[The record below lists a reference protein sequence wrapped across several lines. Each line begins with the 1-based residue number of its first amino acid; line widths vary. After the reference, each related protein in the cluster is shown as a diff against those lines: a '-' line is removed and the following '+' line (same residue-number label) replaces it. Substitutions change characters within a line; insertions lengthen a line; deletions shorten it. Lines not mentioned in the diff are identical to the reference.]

1 MDGFRESYNVIMSEN
16 GYFKMQ
22 GESPC
27 FKVNVISAS
36 SMLKKEIG
44 EQVKDAFDRKAF
56 HEFLIGPMDGE
67 EEKKIETAFAWE
79 YPKKQELKSRSKWS
93 VSQLKEEGMDQPLLV
108 AEDDV
113 KVSGRKNGIL
123 EENQTIEEKE
133 NQEAPV
139 KNILVPEFLK
149 EKQEE
154 VKLTGAGRGTAIHK
168 LMEELSFAAVET
180 NGLPEEI
187 DRLVREGKFPEEYVP
202 SVPIGKMN
210 RFFQSDLGKRLIKAE
225 KENRIYKEA
234 QFMIGV
240 PMSEM
245 EADVD
250 SDELVLVQGIIDLY
264 LEEEDGLVVLDY
276 KTDYVE
282 HGKEDVLVK
291 RYQPQLLWY
300 KRALEQMT
308 GKKVKETLIY
318 SFGVS
323 KTLVVDKN

>member
-1 MDGFRESYNVIMSEN
+1 M
-16 GYFKMQ
+16 
-22 GESPC
+22 
-27 FKVNVISAS
+27 
-36 SMLKKEIG
+36 
-44 EQVKDAFDRKAF
+44 
-56 HEFLIGPMDGE
+56 
-67 EEKKIETAFAWE
+67 
-79 YPKKQELKSRSKWS
+79 
-93 VSQLKEEGMDQPLLV
+93 
-108 AEDDV
+108 
-113 KVSGRKNGIL
+113 
-123 EENQTIEEKE
+123 
-133 NQEAPV
+133 
-139 KNILVPEFLK
+139 
-149 EKQEE
+149 
-154 VKLTGAGRGTAIHK
+154 
-168 LMEELSFAAVET
+168 
-180 NGLPEEI
+180 
-187 DRLVREGKFPEEYVP
+187 
-202 SVPIGKMN
+202 PIGKMN

-245 EADVD
+245 EEDVD